1 MLKINTFRSL
11 KNRGFR
17 LYMVGMLG
25 QMAAMNM
32 EMVVRSLMVYRITGS
47 ATAIG
52 IMAASGTL
60 PHIVSSLYG
69 GVIADRMEKKYVLT
83 FSLAG
88 FSALAFG
95 IAISLTT
102 GWLNERTWWIIVL
115 YSVGLSTVVGLMIP
129 ARHSIIPELVGIEQ
143 VMNAVSLS
151 AVGMNGWRLMAPAAA
166 GFLVE
171 GFGFEAVYYI
181 IGSLYIW
188 AFIFTA
194 FLPRTSKLVETS
206 KNALTEIA
214 EGFKYLRSEPS
225 ITWVLVFNLFAVIL
239 ALPHLHLLPVFVD
252 DILKVGAGGM
262 GILVS
267 FSGIGAIFGS
277 LILASLPNQKR
288 GLMLLSSTL
297 FLGLMLIVFSFSK
310 SWGLSLGVMVLIG
323 LGQTGRFSLSN
334 TLAQNYSSDKFRGR
348 VMGIF
353 DMQMSFPGLAVY
365 AAGVLTG
372 IIGIE
377 WAIGSLAMMLVAFS
391 LLVMIMV
398 PQLRK
403 LD

>member
-1 MLKINTFRSL
+1 
-11 KNRGFR
+11 
-17 LYMVGMLG
+17 
-25 QMAAMNM
+25 
-32 EMVVRSLMVYRITGS
+32 MVVRTLLVYRITGS

-60 PHIVSSLYG
+60 PHIISSLYG
-69 GVIADRMEKKYVLT
+69 GVIADRMEKKYVLM

-88 FSALAFG
+88 FAALAFG
-95 IAISLTT
+95 IAISLTA
-102 GWLNERTWWIIVL
+102 GWLNAQTWWMIIF
-115 YSVGLSTVVGLMIP
+115 YSVGLSTVVGLLIP

-181 IGSLYIW
+181 IGGLYVW

-194 FLPRTSKLVETS
+194 FLPLTGKLVGTA
-206 KNALTEIA
+206 KNVLTEIL
-214 EGFKYLRSEPS
+214 EGFRYLRSEPN

-239 ALPHLHLLPVFVD
+239 AMPHLHFLPIYVD

-267 FSGIGAIFGS
+267 FSGIGAMFGS
-277 LILASLPNQKR
+277 LILASLPNKKR

-310 SWGLSLGVMVLIG
+310 SWGLTLGVMVFIG

-334 TLAQNYSSDKFRGR
+334 TLAQNYSNDKFRGR

-372 IIGIE
+372 VMGVE
-377 WAIGSLAMMLVAFS
+377 WAIGGLAIMLVAFS
-391 LLVMIMV
+391 LVVMLMV
-398 PQLRK
+398 PRLRR
-403 LD
+403 LE